1 MAGPPETYNKG
12 RDTHSEADPADG
24 LHARN
29 NTLGT
34 REFFTMHV
42 SIAKKLAKKMKQ
54 SAGFTLLE
62 ILVVLTIM
70 GFLIAM
76 VAPRLAGISGGAVDT
91 VCDSNQN
98 RMISMMS
105 GYFEKTNRYPDKLT
119 NLVEET
125 AGNTY
130 QIPAISD
137 NDPENGPE
145 TLASELND
153 RNRFRIHYLN
163 AAEIRELKNLGIV
176 TVLNL
181 NAYDGY
187 LEDGSA
193 IKTDYDNAA
202 NNDVALQGSVT
213 KAPAFEAWTLDD
225 DVATEQIA
233 VAMIGMGAEDEADA
247 PTWDSS
253 DEERGWGENDFH
265 ARMVFGFGPENGLVT
280 SGIISN
286 AAHCPGG
293 IQNADN
299 VTYNDYNIVLP
310 RLAATVDRFA
320 TTMPDVDATTDGV
333 QWASLS
339 YSEDNVPTGA
349 YDTVGNTA
357 NYKVRTVTIG
367 AMENY
372 QYATMCP
379 EGHKFPADDADFWGL
394 SVDGD
399 AAID

>member
-1 MAGPPETYNKG
+1 M
-12 RDTHSEADPADG
+12 
-24 LHARN
+24 HA
-29 NTLGT
+29 
-34 REFFTMHV
+34 

-54 SAGFTLLE
+54 QAGFTLLE

-119 NLVEET
+119 NIVEET
-125 AGNTY
+125 AANVY

-145 TLASELND
+145 TLASELNE
-153 RNRFRIHYLN
+153 RNSFRIHYLN
-163 AAEIRELKNLGIV
+163 EAEIRELKNLGIV
-176 TVLNL
+176 NVFNL
-181 NAYDGY
+181 NAYHAY
-187 LEDGSA
+187 NEDGTA
-193 IKTDYDNAA
+193 IKTGYDNAGT
-202 NNDVALQGSVT
+202 NDVALAAT
-213 KAPAFEAWTLDD
+213 AIFAPAFEQWTLNPDQA
-225 DVATEQIA
+225 VPANTIA
-233 VAMIGMGAEDEADA
+233 VAMIGMGALTNAAVPVWDA
-247 PTWDSS
+247 ETS
-253 DEERGWGENDFH
+253 ERGWGENDFH

-280 SGIISN
+280 SGIVSN

-299 VTYNDYNIVLP
+299 VVYNDYNIVLP
-310 RLAATVDRFA
+310 RLKATVDRFSA
-320 TTMPDVDATTDGV
+320 AITGADVDTTTPGV
-333 QWASLS
+333 QWASAS
-339 YSEDNVPTGA
+339 YTEDTVPAAA
-349 YDTVGNTA
+349 YDTVA
-357 NYKVRTVTIG
+357 NAANLKVRTVTIG